1 MSSFYPDWGQAA
13 RKNQAYERDYGQDKS
28 VNSPVWAGSEGDRV
42 ALQRSA
48 YPSKNAYNYFNGP
61 VYNQQY
67 RNLLTTGLQGRGKT
81 IHDRYQLT
89 GMADYSTYGREEREY
104 TPVSM
109 GGLDSMDMMVGAA
122 ILGGALI
129 FIVLSR

>member
-28 VNSPVWAGSEGDRV
+28 VNSPVWAGSEGDKV

-48 YPSKNAYNYFNGP
+48 YPSPSAYSYFTGP

-67 RNLLTTGLQGRGKT
+67 RNQITTGLQGRAKS
-81 IHDRYQLT
+81 IYDRYELT
-89 GMADYSTYGREEREY
+89 GMADYSTYGRETKEY
-104 TPVSM
+104 EEVSM
-109 GGLDSMDMMVGAA
+109 GGLESTDMLIGVA
-122 ILGGALI
+122 ILGAALV
-129 FIVLSR
+129 FILMSR

>member
-28 VNSPVWAGSEGDRV
+28 VNSPVWAGSEGDKV

-48 YPSKNAYNYFNGP
+48 YPSQRAYQYFSGP
-61 VYNQQY
+61 VYNQQF
-67 RNLLTTGLQGRGKT
+67 RMQLTTGKQGQARS

-89 GMADYSTYGREEREY
+89 GMSDYSTYGREEKEY
-104 TPVSM
+104 ELVSM
-109 GGLDSMDMMVGAA
+109 QGLDSTDMLVGAA
-122 ILGGALI
+122 ILAGALV
-129 FIVLSR
+129 FILLSR